1 MTAVFVQ
8 GRPLWSANEPIE
20 VQRLVVEHKL
30 TAIQLQALR
39 EFATAPEAPRI
50 ISHSTARAL
59 RSRNLGE
66 ITGKQTNRQMDRD
79 HPKAEF
85 VLNAPGRI
93 LALALRYN
101 PEHEAPRVPDVSYRN
116 EHGARRRW
124 DKQPKP
130 PREKS
135 KGYRPAEWDE

>member
-8 GRPLWSANEPIE
+8 GRPLWSAREPLE
-20 VQRLVVEHKL
+20 VQRLVVEHRL
-30 TAIQLQALR
+30 TATQLQTLR
-39 EFATAPEAPRI
+39 EFAEAPTAPRT

-59 RSRNLGE
+59 RSRGFGE

-85 VLNAPGRI
+85 RLGETGRALVGRLTASAPER
-93 LALALRYN
+93 
-101 PEHEAPRVPDVSYRN
+101 EANVSYRN
-116 EHGARRRW
+116 EHGARRW
-124 DKQPKP
+124 DRTPKP

-135 KGYRPAEWDE
+135 KDYHPREWDE